1 MYHIPCDKSPNRQLI
16 TRTRQEWNRR
26 RILIFANFSLFSIN
40 RGIAKWFNGPQ
51 SESKQEQEKEDL
63 SVVVLEKQ
71 TIHLGR

>member
-16 TRTRQEWNRR
+16 TRPSQEWNRR
-26 RILIFANFSLFSIN
+26 RKLIFANFLLFSIN